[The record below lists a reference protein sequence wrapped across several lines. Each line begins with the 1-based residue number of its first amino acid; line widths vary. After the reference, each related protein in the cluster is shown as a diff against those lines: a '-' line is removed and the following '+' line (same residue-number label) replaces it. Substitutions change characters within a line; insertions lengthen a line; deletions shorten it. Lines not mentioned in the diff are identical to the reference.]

1 MKKLVLTISLIIIST
16 NFLVAQNTSKQEKK
30 EQSKQA
36 YLNMKNLIELGKF
49 SFEADW
55 AIPQQGNQISLISNP
70 NFLKIDGDNADIFF
84 PYFGVA
90 QQIPY
95 GSNDLGIQFK
105 GIIKDYKVKFNDKKQ
120 TATLIFA
127 AKNKTENY
135 NFNITVYKNFN
146 TTITV
151 NSNYRNSIEYTGK
164 IIELV
169 KQ

>member
-1 MKKLVLTISLIIIST
+1 MKKFILIVSLIFFSS
-16 NFLVAQNTSKQEKK
+16 NFLVAQNKSEEKK
-30 EQSKQA
+30 EQAKQA
-36 YLNMKNLIELGKF
+36 YLNLKNLIELGKF

-55 AIPQQGNQISLISNP
+55 AIPQQGNQINLISNP
-70 NFLKIDGDNADIFF
+70 NFFKIDGDNADIFF

-120 TATLIFA
+120 TATLKFS

-135 NFNITVYKNFN
+135 IFSLTVYKNNN
-146 TTITV
+146 TSVTV
-151 NSNYRNSIEYTGK
+151 HSNYRSSIQYTGK
-164 IIELV
+164 IKELE